1 MPEQLTQIETS
12 VYQYLL
18 DFTAENTYQPSIRD
32 IGRQFQIK
40 STKTVSD
47 LLQSLAKKGYIERD
61 PARSRGVRLLG
72 FGGGARTKPVPLYT
86 RIQAGAQALA
96 QENRESFITVDR
108 QFAPSENVFF
118 LRMQGD
124 SMVGRAICDGDFVL
138 INPDIAAHDGD
149 IVAARF
155 GQDQSVMTLRERDGA
170 TILEPAN
177 RNESSRVV
185 LPSDDFGVL
194 GVVCGVFRPRITMA
208 ELHGL
213 PVS

>member
-1 MPEQLTQIETS
+1 MPEQLTQLESS

-32 IGRQFQIK
+32 IGRQFKIK

-47 LLQSLAKKGYIERD
+47 LLQSLAKKGLIERD

-72 FGGGARTKPVPLYT
+72 FGGGTKTKPVPFYS
-86 RIQAGAQALA
+86 RVRNDRSALA
-96 QENRESFITVDR
+96 VENRESYITVDR

-124 SMVGRAICDGDFVL
+124 SMVGRAICDGDFIL
-138 INPDIAAHDGD
+138 INPDISAHDGD
-149 IVAARF
+149 VIAARI
-155 GQDQSVMTLRERDGA
+155 GADQTVMTLRQHDNS

-177 RNESSRVV
+177 RNESPRVI
-185 LPSDDFGVL
+185 LPTDDFMVL
-194 GVVCGVFRPRITMA
+194 GVVCGVFRPQITMA
-208 ELHGL
+208 SVHGMPL
-213 PVS
+213 A

>member
-1 MPEQLTQIETS
+1 MSEQLTALESS

-32 IGRQFQIK
+32 IGRQFKIK

-47 LLQSLAKKGYIERD
+47 LLQSLAKKGLIERD

-72 FGGGARTKPVPLYT
+72 FGGGVKTKPVPFYS
-86 RIQAGAQALA
+86 RIQHGESALTA
-96 QENRESFITVDR
+96 EHRESYITVDR

-124 SMVGRAICDGDFVL
+124 MMVGRAICDGDFIM
-138 INPDIAAHDGD
+138 INPDITAHDGD
-149 IVAARF
+149 VIAARI
-155 GQDQSVMTLRERDGA
+155 GSDQCVMTLRQRDGS

-177 RNESSRVV
+177 RNEAPRVM
-185 LPSDDFGVL
+185 LPHDDFKV
-194 GVVCGVFRPRITMA
+194 
-208 ELHGL
+208 
-213 PVS
+213 

>member
-1 MPEQLTQIETS
+1 MSEQLTQLETS

-32 IGRQFQIK
+32 IGRQFKIK

-47 LLQSLAKKGYIERD
+47 LLQSLARKGLIERD

-72 FGGGARTKPVPLYT
+72 FGGGVKTKPVPFYSRLHSSD
-86 RIQAGAQALA
+86 AALA
-96 QENRESFITVDR
+96 ADNRESYITVDR

-124 SMVGRAICDGDFVL
+124 SMVGRAICDGDFVM
-138 INPDIAAHDGD
+138 INPDISAHDGD
-149 IVAARF
+149 VIAARL
-155 GQDQSVMTLRERDGA
+155 GGDQTVMTLRQRDGS

-177 RNESSRVV
+177 RNEVPKVV
-185 LPSDDFGVL
+185 LPSDSFKIL
-194 GVVCGVFRPRITMA
+194 GVVCGVFRPQITMA
-208 ELHGL
+208 SVHGMPL
-213 PVS
+213 A

>member
-1 MPEQLTQIETS
+1 MPEQLTQLESS

-32 IGRQFQIK
+32 IGRQFKIK

-47 LLQSLAKKGYIERD
+47 LLQSLAKKGLIERD

-72 FGGGARTKPVPLYT
+72 FGGGMRTKPVPMYS
-86 RIQAGAQALA
+86 RIQAGETALSA
-96 QENRESFITVDR
+96 ENRESYITVDR

-124 SMVGRAICDGDFVL
+124 AMVGRAICDGDFIL
-138 INPDIAAHDGD
+138 INPDITAHDGD
-149 IVAARF
+149 IIAARV
-155 GQDQSVMTLRERDGA
+155 DSEVAVMTLRQRDNS

-177 RNESSRVV
+177 RNESPRVI
-185 LPSDDFGVL
+185 LPSDDFRIL
-194 GVVCGVFRPRITMA
+194 GVVCGVFRPQITMA
-208 ELHGL
+208 SVHGMQL
-213 PVS
+213 A